1 MLEKLLS
8 ENSHSLGI
16 VFTGKVM
23 IKSLTLVVDLFILR
37 KVANKLLPL
46 GIIDLIQGAN
56 EALVLVL
63 GPLINTPARESC
75 LIIIASCCQQS
86 VFILNEISIITL
98 SDKVGILLL

>member
-8 ENSHSLGI
+8 ENSHCLGI
-16 VFTGKVM
+16 VFTRKVM

-56 EALVLVL
+56 EAIVLVF
-63 GPLINTPARESC
+63 GHSSTPQRE
-75 LIIIASCCQQS
+75 
-86 VFILNEISIITL
+86 
-98 SDKVGILLL
+98 KVA